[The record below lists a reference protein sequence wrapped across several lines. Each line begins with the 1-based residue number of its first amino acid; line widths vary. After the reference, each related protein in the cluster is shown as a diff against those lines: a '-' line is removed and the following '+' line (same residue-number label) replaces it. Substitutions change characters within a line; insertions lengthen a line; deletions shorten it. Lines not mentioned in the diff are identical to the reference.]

1 MSAGDYLKE
10 QYPQLK
16 LAGGEALQCPTILNN
31 GFGGHRIEGIGDK
44 HIPWIHNVKNTDMA
58 IAIDDEDS
66 QRLLRLFNTDEG
78 KAYCRDVLKLDETLV
93 EQLSWLGISGIA
105 NVLCCIK
112 MAKYYEMTERDVVCT
127 VLTDSAAMYGSRIRE
142 LADQYGPYDAKAA
155 AVDHPLHL
163 LGLRTD
169 SMAELGYR
177 DRKRI
182 HNLKYYT
189 WVEQQ
194 GRTMAELNDLWYDED
209 KTWKGVHGQAEAL
222 DERIDAFNEA
232 AGVLKSL

>member
-1 MSAGDYLKE
+1 MDR
-10 QYPQLK
+10 
-16 LAGGEALQCPTILNN
+16 LAADLGVDRAWL
-31 GFGGHRIEGIGDK
+31 
-44 HIPWIHNVKNTDMA
+44 
-58 IAIDDEDS
+58 
-66 QRLLRLFNTDEG
+66 
-78 KAYCRDVLKLDETLV
+78 
-93 EQLSWLGISGIA
+93 EQLSLLGISGIA
-105 NVLCCIK
+105 NLLCCIK

-155 AVDHPLHL
+155 AVDHHLHL

-209 KTWKGVHGQAEAL
+209 KTWKGVHAQADAL
-222 DERIDAFNEA
+222 DELINAFNDA
-232 AGVLKSL
+232 TGVLKEL